1 VSRQLGQ
8 DDSGLTLLTL
18 WQVERFASR
27 MAKYQDNEDKMTE
40 DYSRAKIEAEKAKEK
55 LERVTLVCTI

>member
-1 VSRQLGQ
+1 MSSSICLYSL
-8 DDSGLTLLTL
+8 DLLT
-18 WQVERFASR
+18 QVERFASR

-55 LERVTLVCTI
+55 LERVGLVRSSSL

>member
-1 VSRQLGQ
+1 
-8 DDSGLTLLTL
+8 
-18 WQVERFASR
+18 

-55 LERVTLVCTI
+55 LERVTLVSYTINADFMQRS

>member
-1 VSRQLGQ
+1 
-8 DDSGLTLLTL
+8 
-18 WQVERFASR
+18 

-55 LERVTLVCTI
+55 LERVTLVRAIYCTVYCSLD